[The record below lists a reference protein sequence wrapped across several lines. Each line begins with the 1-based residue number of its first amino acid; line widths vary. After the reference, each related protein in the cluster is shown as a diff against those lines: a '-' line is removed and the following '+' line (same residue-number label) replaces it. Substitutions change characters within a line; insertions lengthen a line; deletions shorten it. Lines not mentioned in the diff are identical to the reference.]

1 MENLNIFIAVTAF
14 AVLLQAILLLAM
26 FLTLRKTSA
35 RLESLASQV
44 QTNVMPVV
52 RETSALLSG
61 SREKIEAVVS
71 DISETS
77 SMVRGQVQRIDT
89 ALTDFVDRA
98 RLQVIRADEVMGRT
112 LDRVDEV
119 GEAMHHKV
127 ISPVRQI
134 SGIVSGLSV
143 GFDALFRRSKRRG
156 NGAGAPEDEL
166 FV

>member
-1 MENLNIFIAVTAF
+1 MENLNLFIAVTAV
-14 AVLLQAILLLAM
+14 AVFLQAMLLLAM

-61 SREKIEAVVS
+61 SRDKIEGVVA
-71 DISETS
+71 DISATTT
-77 SMVRGQVQRIDT
+77 MVRGQVQRIDAT
-89 ALTDFVDRA
+89 LTDFVDRA
-98 RLQVIRADEVMGRT
+98 RLQVIRADEVVGRT

-119 GEAMHHKV
+119 SEAVHHKV
-127 ISPVRQI
+127 ISPVRQL
-134 SGIVSGLSV
+134 SGIVSGLTV
-143 GFDALFRRSKRRG
+143 GFDALFRRPRRRG
-156 NGAGAPEDEL
+156 NGTGVPEDEL

>member
-14 AVLLQAILLLAM
+14 AVLLQAVLLLAM

-61 SREKIEAVVS
+61 SREKIEGVVA
-71 DISETS
+71 DISATTT
-77 SMVRGQVQRIDT
+77 MVRGQVQRMDAT
-89 ALTDFVDRA
+89 LTDFVDRA
-98 RLQVIRADEVMGRT
+98 RLQVIRADEVVGRT

-119 GEAMHHKV
+119 SEAVHHKV
-127 ISPVRQI
+127 ISPVRQL
-134 SGIVSGLSV
+134 SGIVSGITV
-143 GFDALFRRSKRRG
+143 GFDALFRRPRRRG
-156 NGAGAPEDEL
+156 NGTGAPEDEL

>member
-1 MENLNIFIAVTAF
+1 
-14 AVLLQAILLLAM
+14 
-26 FLTLRKTSA
+26 
-35 RLESLASQV
+35 
-44 QTNVMPVV
+44 
-52 RETSALLSG
+52 
-61 SREKIEAVVS
+61 
-71 DISETS
+71 
-77 SMVRGQVQRIDT
+77 
-89 ALTDFVDRA
+89 VDRA

-127 ISPVRQI
+127 LSPVRQL

-156 NGAGAPEDEL
+156 NGTGAPEDEL

>member
-1 MENLNIFIAVTAF
+1 MENLNLFIAVTAV
-14 AVLLQAILLLAM
+14 AVFLQAMLLLAM

-61 SREKIEAVVS
+61 SREKIEGVVA
-71 DISETS
+71 DISATTT
-77 SMVRGQVQRIDT
+77 MVRGQVQRIDAT
-89 ALTDFVDRA
+89 LTDFVDRA
-98 RLQVIRADEVMGRT
+98 RLQVIRADEVVGRT

-119 GEAMHHKV
+119 SEAVHHKV
-127 ISPVRQI
+127 ISPVRQL
-134 SGIVSGLSV
+134 SGIVSGLTV
-143 GFDALFRRSKRRG
+143 GFDALFRRSRRRG
-156 NGAGAPEDEL
+156 NGTGVPEDEL

>member
-1 MENLNIFIAVTAF
+1 MENLNLFIAVTAV
-14 AVLLQAILLLAM
+14 AVFLQAMLLLAM

-61 SREKIEAVVS
+61 SREKIEGVVA
-71 DISETS
+71 DISATTT
-77 SMVRGQVQRIDT
+77 MVRGQVQRIDAT
-89 ALTDFVDRA
+89 LTDFVDRA
-98 RLQVIRADEVMGRT
+98 RLQVIRADEVVGRT

-119 GEAMHHKV
+119 SEAVHHKV
-127 ISPVRQI
+127 ISPVRQL
-134 SGIVSGLSV
+134 SGIVSGLTV
-143 GFDALFRRSKRRG
+143 GFDALFRRTRRRG
-156 NGAGAPEDEL
+156 NGTGVPEDEL